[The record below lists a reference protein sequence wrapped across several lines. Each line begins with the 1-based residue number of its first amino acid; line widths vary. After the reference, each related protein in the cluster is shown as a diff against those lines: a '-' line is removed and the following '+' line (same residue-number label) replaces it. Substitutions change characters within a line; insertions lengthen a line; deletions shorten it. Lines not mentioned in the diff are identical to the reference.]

1 MDFGMSVLIENKSIQ
16 DNIALC
22 RRLRL
27 DFLELNMNLPE
38 YQAERLEDTGYFKEL
53 AEEAGIYYTIHL
65 DENMNIADFNSAI
78 LGERFW
84 LLYIR
89 WPEGETWFN

>member
-1 MDFGMSVLIENKSIQ
+1 MDFGMPVLIENKSIK

-38 YQAERLEDTGYFKEL
+38 YQADRLENTDYFRKL
-53 AEEAGIYYTIHL
+53 AEKAGI
-65 DENMNIADFNSAI
+65 MKK
-78 LGERFW
+78 
-84 LLYIR
+84 LLSKC
-89 WPEGETWFN
+89 F